1 MAKNI
6 MKKTICL
13 ALATLSAGVSLTTM
27 AACETSHPTVEMVL
41 EFNSKTYTLEYN
53 LNRKLT
59 PATARHFLELVD
71 AKFYDGLCVHD
82 YQTSAWYTGVY
93 EYKEADNSLVYR
105 SYLDAVKKIEEK
117 GSFVSTVWND
127 EQQTDSTYTLYG
139 EFKSNNFRV
148 ENGSISSGFGSLTM
162 RYTDK
167 KDVADTLVWGKRSD
181 GNGVD
186 AKEYGYNSATSMF
199 SINVSTSK
207 VNSNDYCTFAELD
220 EDSVEV
226 LEALK
231 EAIADYVESH
241 SEKEDFAVDTEATI
255 NEEDE
260 YADADV
266 VSFKTPVEPITI
278 KTLKVT
284 KW

>member
-13 ALATLSAGVSLTTM
+13 ALAVLSAGASLTTM
-27 AACETSHPTVEMVL
+27 TACETSHPTVEMVI
-41 EFNSKTYTLEYN
+41 EFNDKTYTLEYN

-71 AKFYDGLCVHD
+71 ADFYDGLCIHD
-82 YQTSAWYTGVY
+82 YQESAWYTGVY
-93 EYKEADNSLVYR
+93 EYKAEDSSLVYR
-105 SYLDAVKKIEEK
+105 SYLDAVKNIKD
-117 GSFVSTVWND
+117 FTSTVWND

-148 ENGSISSGFGSLTM
+148 ENGSISAGFGALTM
-162 RYTDK
+162 RYTNKGDF
-167 KDVADTLVWGKRSD
+167 ADTLVWGQRSD
-181 GNGVD
+181 GSGVD

-199 SINVSTSK
+199 SINVSSSK
-207 VNSNDYCTFAELD
+207 VSSNDYCTFAELD

-226 LEALK
+226 LQELK
-231 EAIADYVESH
+231 EAIANYVGS
-241 SEKEDFAVDTEATI
+241 KDDEDDFVVETEAVI
-255 NEEDE
+255 NEEDK
-260 YADADV
+260 YAHADV
-266 VSFKTPVEPITI
+266 ATFKTPVEPIVI
-278 KTLKVT
+278 KTMKVT